1 MSKPR
6 PRSFSAT
13 PSAEQ
18 TSKNV
23 ITASAKGLLT
33 EQQVNKLTAQLA
45 NIRQSTNGKSF
56 ESSTNKSRVSQY
68 KLTPEGYTSKSFYDE
83 REFISA
89 PLNSRVRYSPT
100 QRDINEKDLKIG
112 LLPLQLQEYA
122 IIEDLLF
129 VMMGIEG
136 KCILMGKSEE
146 QTERFNYYV
155 DESLDPSFKD
165 LTERILP
172 LATYFTSIDAFIEK
186 HSKFE
191 YGFVSHALCAAM
203 RGLLKEYLILI
214 TQLEHQFRT
223 SPSFTLQKFWFY
235 VHPTLHTMSNLHSLV
250 MDILDAAQDASE
262 DEDDILIV
270 EGFNNKKDEIPQ
282 QIKGGGILTILV
294 DRMTTMSGD
303 LATKKLYVHLLSK
316 ASQPYVSMLHSWI
329 HHGEIR
335 DPYEEF
341 MIQERKNVK
350 KENLKED
357 FNDAYWEAR
366 YTIRDKTLPPFLIP
380 FKNKILL
387 AGKYLNVIREC
398 GIAIQEP
405 QQQSTEEVV
414 GKDGVDRT
422 DVNVNSDI
430 LVAMDGGR
438 FVDNIEIAYK
448 CANRTLLDL
457 LLKDQ
462 QLIARLRSIK
472 RYFFLDQS
480 DFFTHFLDL
489 ASAELKKPSKD
500 VSLTKLQSLLDLVL
514 RNPSSVAY
522 TDPFKEDVKV
532 EMSTVGLVD
541 QLLRIINVAGMME
554 PTPAFSRANRLAESF
569 AFRKENVK
577 MGDVESENEGSEDGV
592 GSGTEK
598 PGYASSVA
606 GSVTGS
612 IVSSLAGSISGSIMG
627 GSNKQPLT
635 GIEALTL
642 DYIVTFPLSLV
653 ISRKALTKYQLLFRH
668 LLYLKYIEQLLCNTW
683 TEHTKSFH
691 WRRGSGHP
699 ALEAWK
705 SRAFALRQRMLVF
718 VQQFSYYVTSEVLE
732 PQWRNLEA
740 NLVKVST
747 VDQVLQYH
755 SDFLDT
761 CLKECMLTNAKLLRI
776 YAKMVHTI
784 VLFCLYY
791 DKFTRSL
798 IALESQLSQVEST
811 STPSQMDSI
820 DRTLH
825 KFEDNFFYHIKLLIE
840 ALNFYSATE
849 TVQFLCL
856 VVRLD
861 YNLYYANHEGSN
873 GSGMGGGY

>member
-1 MSKPR
+1 MNKPR

-56 ESSTNKSRVSQY
+56 ETINKSRVSQY
-68 KLTPEGYTSKSFYDE
+68 KSTIEDPVSESFYDE
-83 REFISA
+83 QEFISA
-89 PLNSRVRYSPT
+89 PLNSRVLHLSSK
-100 QRDINEKDLKIG
+100 RDINDKDLTIG

-136 KCILMGKSEE
+136 KYILMDFSEDLTEE
-146 QTERFNYYV
+146 QPLSGFNYYV
-155 DESLDPSFKD
+155 DESLDPSLKD

-172 LATYFTSIDAFIEK
+172 LATYYSSIDAFIEK

-223 SPSFTLQKFWFY
+223 SPSFTLQKVWFY
-235 VHPTLHTMSNLHSLV
+235 VHPTLHTMSNIHSLI
-250 MDILDAAQDASE
+250 MDIQDAAQYASE
-262 DEDDILIV
+262 DDDDILIV

-282 QIKGGGILTILV
+282 QIKGGCILTILV

-303 LATKKLYVHLLSK
+303 PATKKLYMYLLSK
-316 ASQPYVSMLHSWI
+316 TSQPYVSMLHSWI

-366 YTIRDKTLPPFLIP
+366 YTIRDKTMPPFLIP
-380 FKNKILL
+380 FKKKILL

-398 GIAIQEP
+398 GIAIKEP
-405 QQQSTEEVV
+405 QQQSIEDVV

-448 CANRTLLDL
+448 CANGTLLDL

-489 ASAELKKPSKD
+489 ASTELKKPSKD

-522 TDPFKEDVKV
+522 TDPFKEDLKV

-554 PTPAFSRANRLAESF
+554 PTPTFSRTNRLVESF
-569 AFRKENVK
+569 AFRKENGK
-577 MGDVESENEGSEDGV
+577 MGDESENEGSEDGV

-606 GSVTGS
+606 GSIAGS
-612 IVSSLAGSISGSIMG
+612 IVSSLSGSISGSIMG

-683 TEHTKSFH
+683 TEHAKSFH

-718 VQQFSYYVTSEVLE
+718 VQQFAYYVTSEVLE

-740 NLVKVST
+740 NLAKVST
-747 VDQVLQYH
+747 IDQVLQYH

-776 YAKMVHTI
+776 YAKMIHTI
-784 VLFCLYY
+784 VLFCLYHE
-791 DKFTRSL
+791 KFIKSL
-798 IALESQLSQVEST
+798 ISLESQVES
-811 STPSQMDSI
+811 SIPLQMDST

-861 YNLYYANHEGSN
+861 YNLFYANQEGTSN
-873 GSGMGGGY
+873 ISA